1 MIKSDRIYNYN
12 KIELVIYVVASSIFA
27 YKYVFWYI
35 FYSVHIYFTLR
46 TYNYHKSILKY
57 SHNKKEM
64 SKSIFKIKLT
74 VQRNIQ

>member
-1 MIKSDRIYNYN
+1 MLLQVLFLFIN
-12 KIELVIYVVASSIFA
+12 IF
-27 YKYVFWYI
+27 FWYI

-46 TYNYHKSILKY
+46 TYNYHKNILKY

>member
-1 MIKSDRIYNYN
+1 M
-12 KIELVIYVVASSIFA
+12 LLQVLFFA

-46 TYNYHKSILKY
+46 TYNYHKNILKY